1 MVACFLWTMLIGAN
15 LIKARLRCQWD
26 AISIIELEQLPHIV
40 SRVGSR
46 KSKLLGMSAL
56 LRIAAV
62 FVSLTVLTSAQERPM
77 AALIL
82 RHGSVYTMDA
92 ARSWVESVAVADGR
106 IIYAGPDAGTSGL
119 AGPSTKIID
128 LGGRMVLPGFHDSH
142 VHLMEGGV
150 DMGLCNLKDV
160 ATPEAVI
167 AEIRKYAEAHTHQPW
182 VTGAGWDLP
191 VFPGGIPRKEELDEA
206 VSDRPAYMESA
217 DGHSGWANSRALALA
232 GITKNTPDPAGG
244 HIERDPDSKEPTG
257 ALRESARELVTGKI
271 PPMTTAENAAG
282 LKRAIEFANSLGII
296 SVQEADAS
304 DEILNAY
311 WALDTQGLLAVRA
324 VAALRTD
331 PRKGDDQVAGLIERR
346 AKFSGKR
353 LRATAVKIFADGVIE
368 TGTAALLEPYLDRG
382 DSRGELNF
390 EPERLA
396 KFVTSLDRE
405 GFQVHIHAIGDRAIR
420 VSLDAHEA
428 AQKSNGR
435 RDARH
440 HIAHLELIEPEDIPR
455 FRDLGVIA
463 NFQPLWAFAD
473 PYVRKLT
480 LGPLGPKR
488 SRWIYPIA
496 SVLRTGAI
504 MAAGSD
510 WPVTSLNP
518 LEAIQV
524 AVTRRGPTEPEG
536 PAWIPEEKI
545 DLAAVLA
552 AYTINGAYLNHEEKE
567 TGSIEAGKA
576 ADLIVLDR
584 DLFKIPPEKIHE
596 AKVVLTLLEGKE
608 VFRAPG
614 F

>member
-1 MVACFLWTMLIGAN
+1 
-15 LIKARLRCQWD
+15 
-26 AISIIELEQLPHIV
+26 
-40 SRVGSR
+40 
-46 KSKLLGMSAL
+46 MSAL
-56 LRIAAV
+56 LRSATV
-62 FVSLTVLTSAQERPM
+62 FVSLTVLANAQNGRSAD
-77 AALIL
+77 LIL
-82 RHGSVYTMDA
+82 RHGAIYTMDA
-92 ARSWVESVAVADGR
+92 ARSWVESVAVANGR
-106 IIYAGPDAGTSGL
+106 IIYAGPDVGVNGL
-119 AGPSTKIID
+119 AGPSTKILD

-160 ATPEAVI
+160 ATPEAVL
-167 AEIRKYAEAHTHQPW
+167 AEIRKYAAAHASQPW
-182 VTGAGWDLP
+182 VTGSGWDLP
-191 VFPGGIPRKEELDEA
+191 VFPDGIPRKEQLDEA

-217 DGHSGWANSRALALA
+217 DGHSGWANTKALALA
-232 GITKNTPDPAGG
+232 EITKDTPDPAGG
-244 HIERDPDSKEPTG
+244 RIERDPVSKQPSGT
-257 ALRESARELVTGKI
+257 LREAARELVTSKI
-271 PPMTTAENAAG
+271 PPMTAAENAAG
-282 LKRAIEFANSLGII
+282 LKRAVAFANSLGIT

-311 WALDTQGLLAVRA
+311 WVLDTQGQLAVRA

-346 AKFSGKR
+346 AKFNGRR
-353 LRATAVKIFADGVIE
+353 LRATSVKIFADGVIE
-368 TGTAALLEPYLDRG
+368 TGTAALLEPYLNRG

-390 EPERLA
+390 EPDRLA
-396 KFVTSLDRE
+396 RLVTRLDRE

-428 AQKSNGR
+428 AQRANGR

-473 PYVRKLT
+473 PYVRNLT
-480 LGPLGPKR
+480 LVPLGPKR
-488 SRWIYPIA
+488 SRWIYPIS
-496 SVLRTGAI
+496 SVLKTGAM

-518 LEAIQV
+518 IEAIQV
-524 AVTRRGPTEPEG
+524 AVTRRGPMEPEG
-536 PAWIPEEKI
+536 PAFIPEEKI
-545 DLAAVLA
+545 DLPSVLA

-567 TGSIEAGKA
+567 TGSIEIGKA

-596 AKVVLTLLEGKE
+596 AKVVLTLLDGKE
-608 VFRAPG
+608 VFRAPA

>member
-1 MVACFLWTMLIGAN
+1 
-15 LIKARLRCQWD
+15 
-26 AISIIELEQLPHIV
+26 
-40 SRVGSR
+40 
-46 KSKLLGMSAL
+46 MSAL
-56 LRIAAV
+56 LRTAAV
-62 FVSLTVLTSAQERPM
+62 LILSTVLAYAQDRRT
-77 AALIL
+77 ADLLL
-82 RHGSVYTMDA
+82 RHGAVYTMDA
-92 ARSWVESVAVADGR
+92 ARSWVASVAIADGR
-106 IIYAGPDAGTSGL
+106 IIYAGPDDGAAVLAGTS
-119 AGPSTKIID
+119 TKIVD

-160 ATPEAVI
+160 ATPQAVL
-167 AEIRKYAEAHTHQPW
+167 AEIRKYAAAHPGEAW

-191 VFPGGIPRKEELDEA
+191 VFPEGIPRKEQLDEA

-217 DGHSGWANSRALALA
+217 DGHSGWANSKALALA
-232 GITKNTPDPAGG
+232 GITKDTPDPAGG
-244 HIERDPDSKEPTG
+244 RIERDPATKEPTG
-257 ALRESARELVTGKI
+257 TLRESARELVTHKI
-271 PPMTTAENAAG
+271 PPATAAENAAG
-282 LKRAIEFANSLGII
+282 LKRGIEFANSLGIT

-311 WALDTQGLLAVRA
+311 WSLETQGQLAVRA

-331 PRKGDDQVAGLIERR
+331 PRKGDDQVAALIERR

-368 TGTAALLEPYLDRG
+368 TGTAALLEPYLNRG
-382 DSRGELNF
+382 ESRGELNF
-390 EPERLA
+390 EPDRLA
-396 KFVTSLDRE
+396 KLVTRLDRE

-428 AQKSNGR
+428 AQRANGV

-473 PYVRKLT
+473 PYVRDLT
-480 LGPLGPKR
+480 LVPLGPKR

-496 SVLRTGAI
+496 SVLKTGAT

-536 PAWIPEEKI
+536 PAFIPEEKI
-545 DLAAVLA
+545 DLPAVLA

-567 TGSIEAGKA
+567 TGSIEVGKA

-596 AKVVLTLLEGKE
+596 AKVVLTLLDGKE

>member
-1 MVACFLWTMLIGAN
+1 
-15 LIKARLRCQWD
+15 
-26 AISIIELEQLPHIV
+26 
-40 SRVGSR
+40 
-46 KSKLLGMSAL
+46 MSAL

-62 FVSLTVLTSAQERPM
+62 FVSLAALAVAQNGRT
-77 AALIL
+77 ADLIL
-82 RHGSVYTMDA
+82 RHGAVYTMDA
-92 ARSWVESVAVADGR
+92 ARSWVESVAVANGR
-106 IIYAGPDAGTSGL
+106 IIYAGPDAGVSSL
-119 AGPSTKIID
+119 SGPSTKILD

-160 ATPEAVI
+160 ATPLAVL
-167 AEIRKYAEAHTHQPW
+167 AEIRKYASAHATEAW
-182 VTGAGWDLP
+182 VTGSGWDLP
-191 VFPGGIPRKEELDEA
+191 VFPDGIPLKEQLDEA

-217 DGHSGWANSRALALA
+217 DGHSGWVNSKALELA
-232 GITKNTPDPAGG
+232 GITKDTPDPAGG
-244 HIERDPDSKEPTG
+244 RIERDPVTKVASGT
-257 ALRESARELVTGKI
+257 LRESARELVTSKI
-271 PPMTTAENAAG
+271 PPMTAAENTAG
-282 LKRAIEFANSLGII
+282 LKRAVEFANSLGIT

-311 WALDTQGLLAVRA
+311 WSLDSEGQLGVKAVT
-324 VAALRTD
+324 ALRTD
-331 PRKGDDQVAGLIERR
+331 PRKGDEQVAGLIERR

-353 LRATAVKIFADGVIE
+353 LRATSVKIFADGVIE
-368 TGTAALLEPYLDRG
+368 TGTAALLEPYLNRG

-390 EPERLA
+390 EPDRLA
-396 KFVTSLDRE
+396 RLVTRLDRE

-428 AQKSNGR
+428 AQKANGR

-455 FRDLGVIA
+455 FRELGIIA

-473 PYVRKLT
+473 PYVRNLT
-480 LGPLGPKR
+480 LVPLGPKR
-488 SRWIYPIA
+488 SRWIYPIS
-496 SVLRTGAI
+496 SVLKTGAM

-536 PAWIPEEKI
+536 PAFIPEEKI
-545 DLAAVLA
+545 DLPAILA
-552 AYTINGAYLNHEEKE
+552 AYTINGAYLNHEQKE
-567 TGSIEAGKA
+567 TGSIEIGKA
-576 ADLIVLDR
+576 ADLVVLDR

-596 AKVVLTLLEGKE
+596 AKVVLTLLDGKE

>member
-1 MVACFLWTMLIGAN
+1 
-15 LIKARLRCQWD
+15 
-26 AISIIELEQLPHIV
+26 
-40 SRVGSR
+40 
-46 KSKLLGMSAL
+46 MSAL
-56 LRIAAV
+56 LRTAAALAISTV
-62 FVSLTVLTSAQERPM
+62 FASAQNGRT
-77 AALIL
+77 ADLIL
-82 RHGSVYTMDA
+82 RHGAVYTMDA
-92 ARSWVESVAVADGR
+92 ARSWVQSVAVSNGR
-106 IIYAGPDAGTSGL
+106 IIYAGPDAGAAGL
-119 AGPSTKIID
+119 VGPSTKIID

-150 DMGLCNLKDV
+150 GMSLCNLKDV
-160 ATPEAVI
+160 ATPQEVL
-167 AEIRKYAEAHTHQPW
+167 AEIRKYAAAHPSQPW

-191 VFPGGIPRKEELDEA
+191 VFPGGIPRKEQLDEA

-217 DGHSGWANSRALALA
+217 DGHSGWANSKALALA
-232 GITKNTPDPAGG
+232 GITKDTSDPAGG
-244 HIERDPDSKEPTG
+244 RIERDPDSKQPTG
-257 ALRESARELVTGKI
+257 TLRESARELVTSKI
-271 PPMTTAENAAG
+271 PPATASENAAG
-282 LKRAIEFANSLGII
+282 LKRAVEFANSLGIV

-311 WALDTQGLLAVRA
+311 WALDTQGQLAVKA

-353 LRATAVKIFADGVIE
+353 LRATAAKIFADGVIE
-368 TGTAALLEPYLDRG
+368 TGTAALLEPYLNRG

-396 KFVTSLDRE
+396 NFVTRLDRE

-420 VSLDAHEA
+420 VSLDAHAA
-428 AQKSNGR
+428 AQKANGR

-473 PYVRKLT
+473 PYVRDLT
-480 LGPLGPKR
+480 LGPLGPQR

-496 SVLRTGAI
+496 SVLKTGAM

-518 LEAIQV
+518 IPAIQV

-536 PAWIPEEKI
+536 PAWIPDEKI

-567 TGSIEAGKA
+567 TGSIETGKA

-584 DLFKIPPEKIHE
+584 DLFKVPSEKIHE

>member
-1 MVACFLWTMLIGAN
+1 
-15 LIKARLRCQWD
+15 
-26 AISIIELEQLPHIV
+26 
-40 SRVGSR
+40 
-46 KSKLLGMSAL
+46 MSAL
-56 LRIAAV
+56 LRTAAV
-62 FVSLTVLTSAQERPM
+62 LAISTVLASGQNGRTAD
-77 AALIL
+77 LVL
-82 RHGSVYTMDA
+82 RHGAVYTMDA
-92 ARSWVESVAVADGR
+92 ARSWVQSVAVSNGR
-106 IIYAGPDAGTSGL
+106 IIYAGPDAGAAGL

-128 LGGRMVLPGFHDSH
+128 LGGLMVLPGFHDSH

-150 DMGLCNLKDV
+150 GMSLCNLKDV
-160 ATPEAVI
+160 ATPQEVL
-167 AEIRKYAEAHTHQPW
+167 AEIRKYAAAHPSQPW

-191 VFPGGIPRKEELDEA
+191 VFPGGIPRKEQLDEA

-217 DGHSGWANSRALALA
+217 DGHSGWANSKALALA
-232 GITKNTPDPAGG
+232 GITKDTPDPSGG
-244 HIERDPDSKEPTG
+244 RIERDPDSKQPTG
-257 ALRESARELVTGKI
+257 TLRESARELVTSKI
-271 PPMTTAENAAG
+271 PPATASENAAG
-282 LKRAIEFANSLGII
+282 LKRAVEFANSLGIV

-311 WALDTQGLLAVRA
+311 WALDTQGQLAVKA

-368 TGTAALLEPYLDRG
+368 TGTAALLEPYLNRG

-396 KFVTSLDRE
+396 NFVTRLDRE

-420 VSLDAHEA
+420 VSLDAHA
-428 AQKSNGR
+428 VAQKANGR

-473 PYVRKLT
+473 PYVRDLT
-480 LGPLGPKR
+480 LGPLGPQR

-496 SVLRTGAI
+496 SVLKTGAM

-518 LEAIQV
+518 IPAIQV

-536 PAWIPEEKI
+536 PAWIPDEKI
-545 DLAAVLA
+545 DLAEVLA

-567 TGSIEAGKA
+567 TGSIETGKA

-584 DLFKIPPEKIHE
+584 DRFKVPPEKIHE

>member
-1 MVACFLWTMLIGAN
+1 MLIGAN

-40 SRVGSR
+40 SKVGSR

-106 IIYAGPDAGTSGL
+106 IIYAGPDAGASGL
-119 AGPSTKIID
+119 VGPSTKIID

-167 AEIRKYAEAHTHQPW
+167 AEIQKYAEAHTNQPW

-536 PAWIPEEKI
+536 PAWIPEEKS

-584 DLFKIPPEKIHE
+584 DLFRIPPEKIHE

>member
-1 MVACFLWTMLIGAN
+1 
-15 LIKARLRCQWD
+15 
-26 AISIIELEQLPHIV
+26 
-40 SRVGSR
+40 
-46 KSKLLGMSAL
+46 MSAL
-56 LRIAAV
+56 LRTAAV
-62 FVSLTVLTSAQERPM
+62 LAISTVLASAQNGRT
-77 AALIL
+77 ADLIL
-82 RHGSVYTMDA
+82 RHGAVYTMDA
-92 ARSWVESVAVADGR
+92 ARSWVQSVAVSNGR
-106 IIYAGPDAGTSGL
+106 IIYAGPDAGAAGL

-128 LGGRMVLPGFHDSH
+128 LGGRKVLPGFHDSH

-150 DMGLCNLKDV
+150 GMSLCNLKDV
-160 ATPEAVI
+160 ATPQEVL
-167 AEIRKYAEAHTHQPW
+167 AEIRKYAAAHPSQPW

-191 VFPGGIPRKEELDEA
+191 VFPGGIPRKEQLDEA

-217 DGHSGWANSRALALA
+217 DGHSGWANSKALALA
-232 GITKNTPDPAGG
+232 GITKDTPDPAGG
-244 HIERDPDSKEPTG
+244 RIERDPDSKQPTG
-257 ALRESARELVTGKI
+257 TLRESARELVTSKI
-271 PPMTTAENAAG
+271 PPATASEDAAG
-282 LKRAIEFANSLGII
+282 LKRAVEFANSLGIV

-311 WALDTQGLLAVRA
+311 WALDTQGQLAVKA

-353 LRATAVKIFADGVIE
+353 LRATAAKIFADGVIE
-368 TGTAALLEPYLDRG
+368 TGTAALLEPYLNRG

-396 KFVTSLDRE
+396 NFVTRLDRE

-420 VSLDAHEA
+420 VSLDAHAA
-428 AQKSNGR
+428 AQKANGR

-440 HIAHLELIEPEDIPR
+440 HIAHLELIEPEDISR

-473 PYVRKLT
+473 PYVRDLT
-480 LGPLGPKR
+480 LGPLGPQR

-496 SVLRTGAI
+496 SVLKTGAM

-518 LEAIQV
+518 IPAIQV

-536 PAWIPEEKI
+536 PAWIPDEKI
-545 DLAAVLA
+545 DLAEVLA

-567 TGSIEAGKA
+567 TGSIETGKA

-584 DLFKIPPEKIHE
+584 DLFKVLPEKIHE

>member
-1 MVACFLWTMLIGAN
+1 
-15 LIKARLRCQWD
+15 
-26 AISIIELEQLPHIV
+26 
-40 SRVGSR
+40 
-46 KSKLLGMSAL
+46 MSAL
-56 LRIAAV
+56 LRTAAALAISTV
-62 FVSLTVLTSAQERPM
+62 FASAQNGRT
-77 AALIL
+77 ADLIL
-82 RHGSVYTMDA
+82 RHGAVYTMDA
-92 ARSWVESVAVADGR
+92 ARSWVQSVAVSNGR
-106 IIYAGPDAGTSGL
+106 IIYAGPDAGAAGL
-119 AGPSTKIID
+119 VGPSTKIID

-150 DMGLCNLKDV
+150 GMSLCNLKDV
-160 ATPEAVI
+160 ATPQEVL
-167 AEIRKYAEAHTHQPW
+167 AEIRKYAAAHPSQPW

-191 VFPGGIPRKEELDEA
+191 VFPGGIPRKEQLDEA

-217 DGHSGWANSRALALA
+217 DGHSGWANSKALALA
-232 GITKNTPDPAGG
+232 GITKDTSDPAGG
-244 HIERDPDSKEPTG
+244 RIERDPDSKQPTG
-257 ALRESARELVTGKI
+257 TLRESARELVTSKI
-271 PPMTTAENAAG
+271 PPATASENAAG
-282 LKRAIEFANSLGII
+282 LKRAVEFANSLGIV

-311 WALDTQGLLAVRA
+311 WALDTQGQLAVKA

-353 LRATAVKIFADGVIE
+353 LRATAAKIFADGVIE
-368 TGTAALLEPYLDRG
+368 TGTAALLEPYLNRG

-396 KFVTSLDRE
+396 NFVTRLDRE

-420 VSLDAHEA
+420 VSLDAHAA
-428 AQKSNGR
+428 AQKANGR
-435 RDARH
+435 RDSRH

-473 PYVRKLT
+473 PYVRDLT
-480 LGPLGPKR
+480 LGPLGPQR

-496 SVLRTGAI
+496 SVLKTGAM

-518 LEAIQV
+518 IPAIQV

-536 PAWIPEEKI
+536 PAWIPDEKI

-567 TGSIEAGKA
+567 TGSIETGKA

-584 DLFKIPPEKIHE
+584 DLFKVPSEKIHE

>member
-1 MVACFLWTMLIGAN
+1 MLIGAN

-40 SRVGSR
+40 SKVGSR

-167 AEIRKYAEAHTHQPW
+167 AEIQKYAEAHTNQPW

-271 PPMTTAENAAG
+271 PPMTAAENAAG

-536 PAWIPEEKI
+536 PAWIPEEKS

-584 DLFKIPPEKIHE
+584 DLFTIPPEKIHE

>member
-1 MVACFLWTMLIGAN
+1 MLIGAN

-40 SRVGSR
+40 SKVGSR

-119 AGPSTKIID
+119 AGPSTQIID

>member
-1 MVACFLWTMLIGAN
+1 MLIGAN

-40 SRVGSR
+40 SKVGSR

-106 IIYAGPDAGTSGL
+106 IIYAGPDAGASGL

-536 PAWIPEEKI
+536 PAWIPEEKS

>member
-1 MVACFLWTMLIGAN
+1 MA
-15 LIKARLRCQWD
+15 ARLRAA
-26 AISIIELEQLPHIV
+26 AI
-40 SRVGSR
+40 
-46 KSKLLGMSAL
+46 LLICSSLASAQNG
-56 LRIAAV
+56 RIAD
-62 FVSLTVLTSAQERPM
+62 
-77 AALIL
+77 LIL
-82 RHGSVYTMDA
+82 RHGAVYTMNA

-106 IIYAGPDAGTSGL
+106 IIYAGPDAGVNSL
-119 AGPSTKIID
+119 AGPSTKILD

-160 ATPEAVI
+160 ATPQAVL
-167 AEIRKYAEAHTHQPW
+167 AEIRKYAAAHATQAW
-182 VTGAGWDLP
+182 VTGSGWDLP
-191 VFPGGIPRKEELDEA
+191 VFPDGIPRKEQLDEA

-217 DGHSGWANSRALALA
+217 DGHSGWANSKALELA
-232 GITKNTPDPAGG
+232 SITKDTPDPAGG
-244 HIERDPDSKEPTG
+244 RIERDPVTKQPSGT
-257 ALRESARELVTGKI
+257 LRESARELVTAKI
-271 PPMTTAENAAG
+271 PPMTAAENTAG
-282 LKRAIEFANSLGII
+282 LKRAVEFANSLGIT

-311 WALDTQGLLAVRA
+311 WALDTQGQLAVRA

-346 AKFSGKR
+346 AKFNGKR
-353 LRATAVKIFADGVIE
+353 LRATSVKIFADGVIE
-368 TGTAALLEPYLDRG
+368 TGTAALLEPYLNRG
-382 DSRGELNF
+382 DSQGELNF
-390 EPERLA
+390 EPGRLA
-396 KFVTSLDRE
+396 ALVTRLDRE

-428 AQKSNGR
+428 AQKANGR

-473 PYVRKLT
+473 PYVRNLT
-480 LGPLGPKR
+480 LVPLGPKR
-488 SRWIYPIA
+488 SRWIYPIS
-496 SVLRTGAI
+496 SVLKTGAM

-536 PAWIPEEKI
+536 SAFIPEEKI
-545 DLAAVLA
+545 DLSAVLA

-567 TGSIEAGKA
+567 NGSIETGKA

-596 AKVVLTLLEGKE
+596 AKVVLTLLDGKE